1 MENIENWVTQ
11 EYSRKKAEK
20 IVAIPARRIQF
31 YSDSGLLSLDVQT
44 PGRGRELVYSIQN
57 LLELMIIKELAN
69 QKIELSRIKKILRD
83 NIAHLGVGAEQKI
96 DYIAMLKRGGG
107 LPCVILYGDDGSID
121 YQGNLVPSS
130 ARIPMSGHSSM
141 VVFNIGTI
149 AEKLMKKIAS
159 FHQGTTR

>member
-1 MENIENWVTQ
+1 MKNIKKWVTQ
-11 EYSRKKAEK
+11 QYSRKKAEK

-44 PGRGRELVYSIQN
+44 PGRGRERVYSIQN

-83 NIAHLGVGAEQKI
+83 NIAYLAVGAEQKI
-96 DYIAMLKRGGG
+96 DYIGMLRKGEG
-107 LPCVILYGDDGSID
+107 LPCVILYGDGSID
-121 YQGNLVPSS
+121 FLGNLVPSS
-130 ARIPMSGHSSM
+130 ACIPMSGHSSM

-149 AEKLMKKIAS
+149 AEKLIKKIAS
-159 FHQGTTR
+159 FHQGTAR